1 MKKRFH
7 YFNIFSLS
15 LLFLLVLIATTSCEK
30 QYINFGNNFI
40 ENSITNLVLVD
51 SSTVEISTVYVDS
64 FVTSNTN
71 IIFAGRFKDEKFGD
85 VKSQSFLQMGLPAST
100 NYDMPNGATF
110 DSLEVILR
118 LNKQY
123 YGDTLSTYK
132 IGIHQLLAP
141 ITYPT
146 TQQFSFFNL
155 NKREY
160 DPTELGSNQL
170 IVSPFGRDTIAIK
183 LSPALGLDLF
193 KKMQNKDGA
202 TTTLAEF
209 ISYFKGLAIVGGSAN
224 NLILGFSDSL
234 IMRMHYHK
242 PTVFT
247 DAAHIDFS
255 MNQANYQFN
264 NITIDRAGSPIAALG
279 PTNKQ
284 LFSPVTQNAGFSQYI
299 TGSIAKL
306 SFPYLKD
313 LYQLPNFIKIIKA
326 QLIIKPVQASFIAPY
341 NLPPYLRLS
350 STNKTNSF
358 GPDLIGPSST
368 GAASVQYGH
377 LIIDNLYGTETAY
390 TYDVTNYLQ
399 AQIAITD
406 GNLDGLLVSPPNPT
420 ATFNRILITN
430 AANAKYKTQV
440 KIYYAS
446 VK

>member
-1 MKKRFH
+1 MKKRFR
-7 YFNIFSLS
+7 YINIFSLS
-15 LLFLLVLIATTSCEK
+15 LALLFVLIVTTSCEK
-30 QYINFGNNFI
+30 QYINFGTNFI
-40 ENSITNLVLVD
+40 DNSITNLVLVD
-51 SSTVEISTVYVDS
+51 SSTVEVSTVYVDS

-71 IIFAGRFKDEKFGD
+71 TIFAGRFKDDKFGV
-85 VKSQSFLQMGLPAST
+85 VKSQSFLQMGLPPST
-100 NYDMPNGATF
+100 TYDMPNGATF
-110 DSLEVILR
+110 DSLEVILK

-132 IGIHQLLAP
+132 VAIHQLLAP

-155 NKREY
+155 NTREY
-160 DPTELGSNQL
+160 ASTELGSNQL
-170 IVSPFGRDTIAIK
+170 VVSPFGRDTIAIK

-193 KKMQNKDGA
+193 KKMQDKDAA

-209 ISYFKGLAIVGGSAN
+209 ISYFKGLAIVGGITN

-234 IMRMHYHK
+234 TMRMHYHK

-247 DAAHIDFS
+247 DAAHIDFGI
-255 MNQANYQFN
+255 NQANYQFN
-264 NITIDRAGSPIAALG
+264 NITIDRSGSPIAALG

-284 LFSPVTQNAGFSQYI
+284 LPSSATQNAGFSQYI

-306 SFPYLKD
+306 RFPYIRD

-326 QLIIKPVQASFIAPY
+326 QLIIKPVQGSFIAPY
-341 NLPPYLRLS
+341 SLPPYLRLS
-350 STNKTNSF
+350 GTNNTNLF
-358 GPDLIGPSST
+358 GSDLTGASST
-368 GAASVQYGH
+368 GASAVQYGH

-399 AQIAITD
+399 AQIAIAD
-406 GNLDGLLVSPPNPT
+406 ANLDGLLVSPPNPA

-430 AANAKYKTQV
+430 AANTKYKTQV